1 MPNTESSIDLTQI
14 FEPIQADLQAVE
26 QEYARQ
32 VESRVE
38 LIPQIGKIYSTKWR
52 ETDPPGATFDGLAPS
67 GLSR

>member
-26 QEYARQ
+26 QEYA
-32 VESRVE
+32 
-38 LIPQIGKIYSTKWR
+38 PT
-52 ETDPPGATFDGLAPS
+52 GATFDGLAPR